1 VALVPPIE
9 PLTGGQIHPRDL
21 VDSIASLKQGP
32 PSGLATFIWEG
43 DTVFKTSRGEE
54 IFIVDGHLHLWDASP
69 ENQANKYGAGFI
81 GCFYDYHRNLSP
93 ADYVWEQP
101 LFQKYGADRMVKDV
115 FVQGYVDMGIFQPT
129 YLKDFYKNGFNTTE
143 QNSALKK
150 RHPER
155 FILNGAWDP
164 RDGEAGLEYLESLVH
179 RFGIRGVKLYTAEW
193 KGNSR
198 GWKLTDPW
206 AMRYLEK
213 CGQLGVKNIHVH
225 KGPTI
230 WPLNKDAFD
239 VADIDE
245 AATAFTDLNFIIE
258 HCGLPRLEDFC
269 WIATQERN
277 VYGGLAVVMPFIHS
291 RPRYFAEVLANL
303 LWWVGAD
310 KLLFASDYAIWHP
323 RWIVEKFMAFELPD
337 DVQKEFGVSLTLD
350 VKKKILG
357 ENAARIYGIDINGRK
372 KELAGDAVA
381 AMR

>member
-1 VALVPPIE
+1 MFRTAKGDEV
-9 PLTGGQIHPRDL
+9 
-21 VDSIASLKQGP
+21 
-32 PSGLATFIWEG
+32 FI
-43 DTVFKTSRGEE
+43 
-54 IFIVDGHLHLWDASP
+54 IDGHLHLWDASP

-93 ADYVWEQP
+93 AEYVWEQP
-101 LFQKYGADRMVKDV
+101 LFEKYGADRMVKDV
-115 FVQGYVDMGIFQPT
+115 FVDGYVDMGIFQPT

-143 QNSALKK
+143 QNSALKQ
-150 RHPER
+150 RYPER
-155 FILNGAWDP
+155 WILNGSWDP
-164 RDGEAGLEYLESLVH
+164 RDGEAGLEYLESLVQ

-206 AMRYLEK
+206 ATRYLEK
-213 CGQLGVKNIHVH
+213 CRQLGVKNIHVH

-245 AATAFTDLNFIIE
+245 AATSFTDLNFIIE

-303 LWWVGAD
+303 LWWVSAD

-337 DVQKEFGVSLTLD
+337 DIQKEFGVSLGLD
-350 VKKKILG
+350 VKRKILG
-357 ENAARIYGIDINGRK
+357 ENAARLYGIDIDVQK
-372 KELAGDAVA
+372 KDLSKDRVA
-381 AMR
+381 ALMR